1 MAATERASK
10 PVRNLVTLL
19 EVIFLP
25 LLCVAGA
32 AAVLIWVLQWD
43 PSRQLTRGLLYL
55 VLSLASLA
63 TGRWKFSFKSIGVTS
78 QGISRGLAYAAI
90 VLLVTLA
97 FILLLQ
103 LPVLLVPFSPALLS
117 PVLFYLAVAL
127 GEEIWFRG
135 LMFQGFFQWKGPVT
149 AVVCSVLVFGL
160 FHVPLQGWYGVA
172 LALSMGLPFAV
183 VRLRTNN
190 IIGLIFVH
198 WLIDLVDSFFRLS
211 PVRLGTVWVSVLY
224 VVVFGGL
231 SIGLWLLARGNGVQ
245 KST

>member
-1 MAATERASK
+1 MAATERVYK
-10 PVRNLVTLL
+10 PVKNLVALL

-32 AAVLIWVLQWD
+32 AAVLIWVLHWD
-43 PSRQLTRGLLYL
+43 PSHQLTRGLLYL

-63 TGRWKFSFKSIGVTS
+63 VGGWKFSFKSIGVTS
-78 QGISRGLAYAAI
+78 QGILRGLAYATI
-90 VLLVTLA
+90 VLVVTLA
-97 FILLLQ
+97 FVLLLQ
-103 LPVLLVPFSPALLS
+103 LPVLLVSFSPALLS

-135 LMFQGFFQWKGPVT
+135 LMFQGFSQWKGPVT
-149 AVVCSVLVFGL
+149 AVICSVLVFGL
-160 FHVPLQGWYGVA
+160 FHVPLQGWHGVA

-183 VRLRTNN
+183 VRLRANN
-190 IIGLIFVH
+190 IIGLIFAH

-211 PVRLGTVWVSVLY
+211 AVGLGTIWVGVLY
-224 VVVFGGL
+224 VAVFGGL
-231 SIGLWLLARGNGVQ
+231 SIGLWRLGHGDSVQ

>member
-10 PVRNLVTLL
+10 PVKNLVTLL

-32 AAVLIWVLQWD
+32 AAVLIWVLHWD

-55 VLSLASLA
+55 VLALASLA
-63 TGRWKFSFKSIGVTS
+63 MARCRFSFKSIGAT
-78 QGISRGLAYAAI
+78 GRDILRGLAYAAI
-90 VLLVTLA
+90 VLVVTLA

-103 LPVLLVPFSPALLS
+103 LPVSLVSLSPALLS

-127 GEEIWFRG
+127 GEEIYFRG
-135 LMFQGFFQWKGPVT
+135 LMFQGFSRWKGPVT
-149 AVVCSVLVFGL
+149 AVICSVLIFGL
-160 FHVPLQGWYGVA
+160 FHVPLQGWHGVA

-190 IIGLIFVH
+190 IIGLIFAH

-211 PVRLGTVWVSVLY
+211 PVGLGTVWVGVLY
-224 VVVFGGL
+224 VAVFGGL
-231 SIGLWLLARGNGVQ
+231 STGLWLLGRRDGVQ